1 MMALTAA
8 IARQAPAGVGVDP
21 TLPGKDDI
29 QVRHIW
35 IAGAAEGQ
43 IEHRA
48 MAVDQW
54 IRDDEFDVTVW
65 CEDTNPNMSA
75 STALLAVQ
83 ELVDVV
89 ETAVYGEQATIEDEV
104 EATGIQPLEF
114 SVSALRGPLV
124 EPTDQGFAGFAAVTI
139 SCHGRRTG
147 TPI

>member
-89 ETAVYGEQATIEDEV
+89 ETAVYGEQDTIEAEV

-114 SVSALRGPLV
+114 SVSALRGPV
-124 EPTDQGFAGFAAVTI
+124 AEPTDQGFAGFAAVTI